1 MMTERLKQAVEQA
14 AAVLPAEEQDALADL
29 LLRLTEE
36 ETALAELVAMLDAED
51 EAKWDAAFAASGD
64 KLDRLADK
72 AMADYRAGRTTL
84 LDPDKL

>member
-1 MMTERLKQAVEQA
+1 MMTERFKQAVEQA
-14 AAVLPAEEQDALADL
+14 ATVLPAEEQDALADL

-36 ETALAELVAMLDAED
+36 EVALAELVAMLDAED

-72 AMADYRAGRTTL
+72 AMADYRAGRTML

>member
-14 AAVLPAEEQDALADL
+14 ATMLPAEEQDALADL

-36 ETALAELVAMLDAED
+36 EVALAELVAMLDAED
-51 EAKWDAAFAASGD
+51 EAKWDAAFASSGD

-72 AMADYRAGRTTL
+72 AMADHRAGRTTL